1 MKKMQEENEEGV
13 EEMKESYANTE
24 RSKMKVDSLLLPR
37 V

>member
-13 EEMKESYANTE
+13 EEMKESCENTE
-24 RSKMKVDSLLLPR
+24 RSKTKVVTSSR